1 VSDFVER
8 ANRIITVGLAPAWD
22 LRCRGRGLDWGC
34 HANIDDQDIR
44 PAGKALNVSR
54 ALAWL
59 GRRSIAAG
67 LWGREDYG
75 PMQTAVQRLEFVQV
89 AMTAVEGHTRRN
101 VTVVDTR
108 DQREMHL
115 RLPSAL
121 ASAEALEKLDADLK
135 TLVGA
140 GDTCIFAGAMPADGL
155 LDPAIALVE
164 HTRAAGARIAVDTHG
179 RALKRLVDAGSL
191 WLIAPNVEELAGLLG
206 REIEDTPEG
215 VAVAGRT
222 LLDRV
227 ELVLVSRGAKG
238 AVVVTASG
246 TWEGRNE
253 TQGQAASTVGCG
265 DYLLAG
271 FLAGLDATTDPP
283 AALET
288 GLKVA
293 AARAWGWTETKTWP
307 EANRMIE
314 TVVAPL

>member
-1 VSDFVER
+1 VER

-75 PMQTAVQRLEFVQV
+75 PMQRRADYEPMQTAVQGLGVVQV

-101 VTVVDTR
+101 VTVVDTL
-108 DQREMHL
+108 QGREMHL
-115 RLPSAL
+115 RLPR
-121 ASAEALEKLDADLK
+121 
-135 TLVGA
+135 LVGA